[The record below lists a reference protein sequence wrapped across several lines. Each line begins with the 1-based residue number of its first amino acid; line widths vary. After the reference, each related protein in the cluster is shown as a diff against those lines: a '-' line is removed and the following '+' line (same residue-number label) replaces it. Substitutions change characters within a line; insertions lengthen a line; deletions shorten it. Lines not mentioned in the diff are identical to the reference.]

1 MRWTG
6 DCLIFIMGI
15 PLLARH
21 LYIETTPDLQN
32 VIPIYQ
38 QPIRIQS
45 RFIDSTVP
53 ADGLAPFMMK
63 VRTSRMGLSVWWL
76 CTLVSL
82 IVKCVWLLTQWKK
95 IPGVL
100 LFVAIDIVQNMC
112 STIRFSTIS
121 SFQVFIYLGMF
132 YYLGQRVISYGTSG
146 CHCDNLW
153 CHRWLWGH
161 PSHTSSLFYFIQ
173 LMHIPTKFSTGMEI
187 QYHDRHSTL
196 THWGLVMPF
205 GDIDLGQHW
214 LR

>member
-1 MRWTG
+1 MRRTG

-15 PLLARH
+15 PLLVRRH

-121 SFQVFIYLGMF
+121 SLQVFIYLGMF

-146 CHCDNLW
+146 CHCDKLW

-161 PSHTSSLFYFIQ
+161 PSHTPLLYFTSYNLCIYLPSFQ
-173 LMHIPTKFSTGMEI
+173 REWRYSTM
-187 QYHDRHSTL
+187 TVTPL
-196 THWGLVMPF
+196 
-205 GDIDLGQHW
+205 
-214 LR
+214 